1 MKLLK
6 SAAISLALLLAACN
20 ESESGPYLEYAGGG
34 FIFNY
39 RNAVAFYG
47 FVARPLRTLPEGAVI
62 EAQLEIPGTD
72 KPFIVQEKARSGQL
86 QYSFKSPE
94 IKGVVKDH
102 RYKVVMR
109 VLDQNGKELARYEH
123 SYKSDIDQ
131 STMPEKPLV
140 VGPGYQKNPELNEN

>member
-47 FVARPLRTLPEGAVI
+47 FVARPLRTLPEGSVI
-62 EAQLEIPGTD
+62 EAQLEVPGSD
-72 KPFIVQEKARSGQL
+72 KPFVLQEKTRTGQL

-94 IKGVVKDH
+94 IQGVVKDH
-102 RYKVVMR
+102 PYKVVMR
-109 VLDQNGKELARYEH
+109 LIDPAGKELARYEH
-123 SYKSDIDQ
+123 SFKSDIDQ
-131 STMPEKPLV
+131 STMPDKPLV
-140 VGPGYQKNPELNEN
+140 VGPGYQKNPELDEN

>member
-6 SAAISLALLLAACN
+6 SAAISLALLLAACSEN
-20 ESESGPYLEYAGGG
+20 ESGPYLEYAGGG

-47 FVARPLRTLPEGAVI
+47 FVARPLRELPEGAVI

-102 RYKVVMR
+102 PYKVVMR
-109 VLDQNGKELARYEH
+109 VLDRDGKELARYEH

-131 STMPEKPLV
+131 STMPDKPLV
-140 VGPGYQKNPELNEN
+140 VGPGYQKNPELNQN